1 MLLKKTLTAV
11 AVDSFRDYLK
21 EKLEEIKQLDL
32 DKDGRKDVDQIS
44 EQLMHLSAKLKDAM
58 ESTDFPK
65 LAAGL
70 EQIMSGATM
79 IGASVDRAKLADAC
93 TELGNAMKQVGG
105 LLQLGI
111 QDLKQAEKDN
121 P

>member
-11 AVDSFRDYLK
+11 AVDSFRDYLNEQL
-21 EKLEEIKQLDL
+21 EKLKELDL
-32 DKDGRKDVDQIS
+32 DHDGRRDVDQVA
-44 EQLMHLSAKLKDAM
+44 ELLMHLSAKVKDAI

-65 LAAGL
+65 LAAGF

-93 TELGNAMKQVGG
+93 TDLGIGMQKLGS

-111 QDLKQAEKDN
+111 EDLKQPEKDKR
-121 P
+121 